1 MTSQGIQAFDLKI
14 LDTFPQAQR
23 LKSVLFKKCRVYL
36 FISLHFLNEL
46 GLMAFIPCKLT
57 LC

>member
-46 GLMAFIPCKLT
+46 MLMAFIPCKLT